1 MSQLVGKHHN
11 GNTIRFGL
19 DHALGWFYSEENAA
33 GDEVVAL
40 DQGPFTPKQDR
51 LNAARL
57 IELLQANLTRG
68 CLQRLQPAIN
78 NIAMD
83 LDPGQPVEV

>member
-1 MSQLVGKHHN
+1 MSQLVGKHKN

-19 DHALGWFYSEENAA
+19 DHAIGWFYTEE
-33 GDEVVAL
+33 
-40 DQGPFTPKQDR
+40 
-51 LNAARL
+51 NAARL
-57 IELLQANLTRG
+57 IELLQANLTRE

-83 LDPGQPVEV
+83 LDPQCTLT

>member
-1 MSQLVGKHHN
+1 MSQLVGKHKN

-19 DHALGWFYSEENAA
+19 DHALGWFYTEENAA

-40 DQGPFTPKQDR
+40 DQGPFTPRKDR

-57 IELLQANLTRG
+57 IELLQANLTRE

-83 LDPGQPVEV
+83 LDPQCTLT